1 MMPAE
6 TTSIDCPNCSTR
18 VEGTLLHKWIAH
30 RLDRMAFVWCSRC
43 DSILVGFQQF
53 IGPVGMHGEE
63 EYSETQRL
71 WPMPAVVLSDEIPEI
86 IHSSLTEAQ
95 NCLSCG
101 TYTASVA
108 MTGRALEGLCHHFN
122 TSDPMLFE
130 RLKELLTRGI
140 IDARLYQWADELRKH
155 RNPAAHASAA
165 TFDRQDAKDIFD
177 FAVAICDY
185 VFVLSNKFQEFQQRI
200 NNSPKKGCSSQP

>member
-6 TTSIDCPNCSTR
+6 TTFIDCPNCSAR
-18 VEGTLLHKWIAH
+18 VEATLLQKWLAH
-30 RLDRMAFVWCSRC
+30 NLDRMAFVWCSRC

-53 IGPVGMHGEE
+53 LGPVGIHGEE

-95 NCLSCG
+95 DCLTCG

-108 MTGRALEGLCHHFN
+108 MTGRALEGLCRHFN
-122 TSDPMLFE
+122 TSKPMLFE
-130 RLKELLTRGI
+130 GLTELLKRQI

-155 RNPAAHASAA
+155 RNLAAHSSGAA
-165 TFDRQDAKDIFD
+165 FNRQDAKDIFD

-185 VFVLSNKFQEFQQRI
+185 VFVLSQKFEEFQRRI
-200 NNSPKKGCSSQP
+200 NNSPKIVTPSQA